1 MLAGIHVI
9 RYAGSVEDIATMFVD
24 LELSGQHP
32 GAIDAGLDALRRLF
46 CNDENTQGYMKVGPV
61 RYAEFHFTGDEEA

>member
-1 MLAGIHVI
+1 
-9 RYAGSVEDIATMFVD
+9 MFVD